1 MADRWLKTNALLAS
15 TAAFWLSA
23 LSPLPKIGQGLSY
36 GLALVAGVQLV
47 QESRRLMVDEA
58 RRAALRI
65 MNTELEQTE
74 IALHHW
80 QQEETLK
87 DIYGATA
94 TYPPEVETEL
104 KTSLEHLYKE
114 ESSQHPLETS
124 ASTSADKSYY
134 LAIKSLLEAR
144 GETFVI
150 EQILKM
156 SGRRWAEGKAFLQ
169 QVLDEGQANGW

>member
-1 MADRWLKTNALLAS
+1 MADRWLKCNALLAS

-114 ESSQHPLETS
+114 PDGQHPLETS
-124 ASTSADKSYY
+124 ASTSEKSYY
-134 LAIKSLLEAR
+134 LAIKSLLKAH
-144 GETFVI
+144 GETYVI
-150 EQILKM
+150 EQIFKM
-156 SGRRWAEGKAFLQ
+156 GGRRWAEGKALLQ
-169 QVLDEGQANGW
+169 QILDEGNRNEW

>member
-1 MADRWLKTNALLAS
+1 MADRWLRTNSLLAS
-15 TAAFWLSA
+15 TVAFWLSA
-23 LSPLPKIGQGLSY
+23 LSPLPKIGRGISY

-80 QQEETLK
+80 QQEEALK
-87 DIYGATA
+87 EIYGAL

-114 ESSQHPLETS
+114 PSGEHPQETS
-124 ASTSADKSYY
+124 AYTSNKSYY
-134 LAIKSLLEAR
+134 LAIKSILEAR

-156 SGRRWAEGKAFLQ
+156 GGRHWAEGKALLQ
-169 QVLDEGQANGW
+169 QILEEGKANGW